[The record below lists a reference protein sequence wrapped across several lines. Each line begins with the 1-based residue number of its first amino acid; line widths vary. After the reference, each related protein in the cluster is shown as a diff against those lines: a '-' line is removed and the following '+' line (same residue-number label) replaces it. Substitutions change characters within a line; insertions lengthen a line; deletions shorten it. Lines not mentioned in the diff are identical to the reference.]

1 MAKSRLRRGQ
11 FKAILVLGPKAEVP
25 VKITTPNDLGML
37 IRERREAIA
46 LKQGDLASIAG
57 VDQGNLSK
65 IERGNTTAT
74 LETYLRLCAALGIDI
89 LAEPR
94 K

>member
-1 MAKSRLRRGQ
+1 M
-11 FKAILVLGPKAEVP
+11 
-25 VKITTPNDLGML
+25 KITTPNDLGML

-94 K
+94 T

>member
-1 MAKSRLRRGQ
+1 MR
-11 FKAILVLGPKAEVP
+11 
-25 VKITTPNDLGML
+25 ITTPSELGTL
-37 IRERREAIA
+37 IRERREAVY

-89 LAEPR
+89 VAEPR
-94 K
+94 T

>member
-1 MAKSRLRRGQ
+1 MR
-11 FKAILVLGPKAEVP
+11 
-25 VKITTPNDLGML
+25 ITTPNDLGTL

-46 LKQGDLASIAG
+46 LKQGDLASVAG

-65 IERGNTTAT
+65 IERGNSVAT
-74 LETYLRLCAALGIDI
+74 LETYLRLCSALGIDI

-94 K
+94 T

>member
-1 MAKSRLRRGQ
+1 MR
-11 FKAILVLGPKAEVP
+11 
-25 VKITTPNDLGML
+25 ITTPSELGTL
-37 IRERREAIA
+37 IRDRREAVG
-46 LKQGDLASIAG
+46 LKQGDLASISG

-65 IERGNTTAT
+65 IERGNSVAT

-94 K
+94 T